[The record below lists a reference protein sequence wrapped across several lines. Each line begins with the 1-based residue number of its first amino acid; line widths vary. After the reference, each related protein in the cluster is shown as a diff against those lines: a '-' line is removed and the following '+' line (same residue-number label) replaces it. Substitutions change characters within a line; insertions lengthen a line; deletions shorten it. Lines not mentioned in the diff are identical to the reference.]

1 MNKDL
6 ILREHLAIERTKL
19 ANETTLLSYI
29 RTGLYFIVAG
39 STLGH
44 LIETEFWRIAGIPV
58 MIAGL
63 IIIVSG
69 FLRYYRV
76 TKVIRLSRENIGA
89 VTNHYIESIKQGSP
103 AKLPDTDSTVNQ

>member
-44 LIETEFWRIAGIPV
+44 LINTVFWRISGIPLMLIGLAI
-58 MIAGL
+58 MILGFIRYKKVARL
-63 IIIVSG
+63 IE
-69 FLRYYRV
+69 
-76 TKVIRLSRENIGA
+76 LSRENIGVVSDA
-89 VTNHYIESIKQGSP
+89 YIKVLKEK
-103 AKLPDTDSTVNQ
+103 